1 MTSTNAKRAE
11 VTRTRLDR
19 IRSLLTQIESQFAGE
34 PPEPTLGDFIRLMQ
48 LEHQL
53 DDGTQPGEI
62 VVRWEDPER

>member
-1 MTSTNAKRAE
+1 MTSTNAKRTE
-11 VTRTRLDR
+11 VKGTRLDR
-19 IRSLLTQIESQFAGE
+19 IQSLLEQIDSQFAAE
-34 PPEPTLGDFIRLMQ
+34 PPEATLADFIRLMQ